1 MSIAEELSPV
11 YETPEDETTITPK
24 VEFPEELPQKM
35 TDPLGEEFKQKAYEA
50 EEVIQAERDAERE
63 AEAEAERQSRRE
75 VMGSIERDLL
85 DTRDRTNG
93 EKVSAISKFISASGG
108 KAIRSEAQFNQGM
121 DRAWKAL
128 GGEGIAPS
136 TDAVFDK
143 LQQQSIKGKQIN
155 DKATDMFHRG
165 TKSVYSKAPVDPT
178 FELMT
183 TPMSKEERKQ
193 FSEAYKK
200 GVAAQRARLGDANIA
215 SYHTILEQVNTGIDF
230 DEIAE
235 SVADHTVGM
244 DGRAKITYLAGMRES
259 LDELPQEKR
268 RSLIDKIA
276 HNARVSM
283 ELSGDLVTHTAKQA
297 IKGVRGAAAGFF
309 NESQRET
316 NPIAKRAQLLSETA
330 MHYTDMERSVKD
342 ILMSKAEPLD
352 YVTDE
357 NSIGRFFEEAAYQV
371 PQVAVSIGTVA
382 APMILSGVVGV
393 GGYALQ
399 AARGASAV
407 AGFSMSASEVAESKR
422 QGYLEGGADFDTA
435 SKKSNS
441 LATYAQTLPH
451 YFLERFQGGAITRK
465 SKFADTLM
473 NKLDSKLRNRAARF
487 VSKYTAQATIQTA
500 EEMGQNIYTEMVKD
514 ITNVFDSEMSDV
526 VWSNGKDGV
535 FDEFWAQ
542 SAVTFLSMSPFAAG
556 SAAGLMDAENR
567 AAAWAKLPDLHLK
580 AYGFDQ
586 KSIDNLKNAE
596 TPREKTR
603 AYTDAQAIRDG
614 FSEESKEA
622 IDIINTAAEA
632 QAEALLQE
640 QYTGDFPMVNV
651 SFVDGKPSFKVYEP
665 KTDELLL
672 DTDSSDEATAA
683 ALEWADKKADE
694 DDARFIFLNSL
705 MKASA
710 QMTERDPKSAK
721 RLDTGE
727 IMTALKNMAKDP
739 EHANRVFSQAQ
750 RAEIR
755 NGGDGD
761 IANLVFGKRVYG
773 SNRMSIDE
781 SRQIKL
787 IDTIYAGGNIM
798 TLIHEEGHGLFK
810 TGVET
815 GVIDYN
821 DTIRLL
827 RSLDKVM
834 GDRMSKATSF
844 GKSKTAAQPLR
855 FLDTDG
861 EPSFMQVDEAVAELW
876 ETLILGEGRMGSMRE
891 LIKANMKAQ
900 AQMGVGNTIT
910 NFVRALRHSMG
921 LALTRAMVMKKAIRD
936 GDIKKEDIDKF
947 RAQMQGTTEQEQIT
961 DAAKKEFD
969 KTLKPA
975 LDDTSMSIGQ
985 DASYLSAVESGDVE
999 TQQRMVDEAA
1009 KAAGYDSPKVYHGTD
1024 ADEIVSFDPQ
1034 KAGSRFGVTT
1044 KGYFFTDNK
1053 RMADFTSFPDDATRQ
1068 LRFSKEGKKAAQ
1080 QRTVSAYLKTGKVLT
1095 KGDISNLRG
1104 FKKKTHF
1111 RSSEFYDDNVEVI
1124 ESAVKTGG
1132 YNTVH
1137 IKSQEGDLYA
1147 VFNPNQI
1154 KSADP
1159 VTYDSDGNVI
1169 PLSQRFDAS
1178 RDEISFS
1185 MGAVPEAIENAADPI
1200 VKHIFLKEDGKFY
1213 EKVKDGYVVIEQSLD
1228 QFEGMAIM
1236 LHQPDG
1242 AMAGTVE
1249 VDGEQVV
1256 AGKGGVYYPVM
1267 FGDQGYFWASTRD
1280 AAKTMA
1286 KNLNAISR
1294 RNNGTILMA
1303 LTSAPIEKM
1312 FSSTTMATG
1321 ALDLFHTLA
1330 KNPKKYGVTKE
1341 ELNKAIAT
1349 GSQAT
1354 LVKETKDE
1362 DTGEIVRTVKQFPHK
1377 LKETDSLAKNLKEMK
1392 KNLLPDASIFGQRG
1406 AFVQH
1411 LAAAMA
1417 DHMKLPTQP
1426 EVKKLDA
1433 KGKAAYEVKKQQALN
1448 IANLLAGETNLYN
1461 KSLIPKGTLAM
1472 SSVMQGMADL
1482 FAEPLVKTFQ
1492 EIKGSQSGRIYA
1504 VLEMKGEVEAYET
1517 EKEDSS
1523 GKHESYPFALRSTS
1537 GQTPIVH
1544 VLKNSNRWQDVVYAA
1559 PNKKNKD
1566 DKNEVQPPYDGNTN
1580 PVKKADE
1587 SSMFPASA
1595 GVSMREMILR
1605 KPDEGAESIKLSFSM
1620 DDTARQGIM
1629 ESIEERVTLPEIK
1642 AEMLGDAFR
1651 NVQKLVDQKNKLQEE
1666 LKTINDDGKTQAV
1679 VNLEEKLRQIEVEID
1694 TMDQAY
1700 DNDVKE
1706 IEALHEIRKGDIG
1719 EQVVSEFA
1727 HRIEKAKPQQKKQ
1740 LTKEAKARE
1749 SERKKAETTRFKLEK
1764 KNLKERLKTEKA
1776 NLENEAERVR
1786 TKLETKSAMA
1796 RRKLIRDMLVTYE
1809 AILMSLNTSE
1819 RGKMGSSVRLADI
1832 SSDQQILDFFEQKL
1846 DRLERVMDSFIGK
1859 EFNKSKDQ
1867 LMERAKVKTQAG
1879 KKDKGKLKAQIHEV
1893 FDAANRAT
1901 KMDESELAAS
1911 VAYIDTLIEG
1921 KEGETE
1927 LTGAEVD
1934 ILRKQK
1940 VMMQLFG
1947 NWKELTNP
1955 EKEAALV
1962 NGWREFE
1969 YNFALSKLEQAEDR
1983 AKRLAE
1989 VETAIQSTGVTS
2001 EEANLI
2007 ADLKE
2012 GESHKLMSKLR
2023 ATAYGLMDFEQ
2034 FLTKV
2039 FGKDSRIL
2047 DFVVREQRADA
2058 QKIDRMR
2065 SHQDALSDMFEEVAG
2080 TSNLGVK
2087 AAKLQYE
2094 MQQKKYL
2101 IKSGQRSLTHM
2112 QMIQA
2117 RLMWRQV
2124 DGRRHM
2130 EGRFDADGNRT
2141 TSWGYD
2147 QKFMDEIDSLMT
2159 PEARAVEDFLIE
2171 QYKDEWADLNAV
2183 HQRMQN
2189 ATLPRN
2195 DMYAPLT
2202 VEPARGVKDPDPIT
2216 GQSIKTMKGAD
2227 AFLLRRN
2234 KGAVAEPKFRDA
2246 LSTFLAHKTQ
2256 VEHYMAYAELNRDI
2270 NNIVGNREARKSIR
2284 AKTGDEG
2291 IKTLDGWTNVFENNG
2306 LQQSYADTELAN
2318 FMNRAVSRTSQAILF
2333 GRLSVLAI
2341 QSTQIGAA
2349 AAQMPTMSYAKRLGM
2364 LMTGQLEFKKAF
2376 NSAFIQ
2382 RRMDEAPPAVKL
2394 AMQHMASGKPNLA
2407 RAAAERMGTLISGTD
2422 AFFTAGTYAIIFD
2435 YLTSNKGLADK
2446 DAHAEAERLTE
2457 QVAQPMRMGRKSLM
2471 EMQFSRQPTAKLA
2484 WAFASEPRQKMML
2497 LAFNISENGLV
2508 SKEAGRAAITTVAF
2522 GGVFAS
2528 LIRTIAA
2535 DVRDDDDEEIF
2546 DAKYWNPTR
2555 LALQSMTAPF
2565 QGIPVFGD
2573 IAEYLVLSSAKALG
2587 ADTGYLFSGGDML
2600 SGAKDMGMSGVKLA
2614 VSLAD
2619 VAQQSPDAEIEAS
2632 LKHLDKFL
2640 SGMGVFNNNAAA
2652 ASSFSHLLKDLFM
2665 MGKNIAK

>member
-11 YETPEDETTITPK
+11 YKTPEDETTITPK

-35 TDPLGEEFKQKAYEA
+35 TDPLGEEFKQKAYKA

-75 VMGSIERDLL
+75 VMGAIERDLL
-85 DTRDRTNG
+85 DPRDRTNG

-143 LQQQSIKGKQIN
+143 LQQQSIKGKQVN

-268 RSLIDKIA
+268 QSLIDKIA

-316 NPIAKRAQLLSETA
+316 NPLAKRAQLLSETA

-556 SAAGLMDAENR
+556 SAAGLMNADNR

-586 KSIDNLKNAE
+586 QSIDNLKNAE

-614 FSEESKEA
+614 FSEEAKEA

-672 DTDSSDEATAA
+672 DTDNSTEATAA

-705 MKASA
+705 MKASEK
-710 QMTERDPKSAK
+710 MTERDPKSVK

-727 IMTALKNMAKDP
+727 IMTALKAMAQDP
-739 EHANRVFSQAQ
+739 EQANRVFSQAQ
-750 RAEIR
+750 KEEIR

-844 GKSKTAAQPLR
+844 GKSKTEAQPLR

-910 NFVRALRHSMG
+910 NFIRALRHSMG
-921 LALTRAMVMKKAIRD
+921 LALTRAMVIKKAVRD

-975 LDDTSMSIGQ
+975 
-985 DASYLSAVESGDVE
+985 
-999 TQQRMVDEAA
+999 VDE
-1009 KAAGYDSPKVYHGTD
+1009 
-1024 ADEIVSFDPQ
+1024 
-1034 KAGSRFGVTT
+1034 
-1044 KGYFFTDNK
+1044 
-1053 RMADFTSFPDDATRQ
+1053 
-1068 LRFSKEGKKAAQ
+1068 
-1080 QRTVSAYLKTGKVLT
+1080 
-1095 KGDISNLRG
+1095 
-1104 FKKKTHF
+1104 
-1111 RSSEFYDDNVEVI
+1111 
-1124 ESAVKTGG
+1124 
-1132 YNTVH
+1132 
-1137 IKSQEGDLYA
+1137 
-1147 VFNPNQI
+1147 
-1154 KSADP
+1154 
-1159 VTYDSDGNVI
+1159 
-1169 PLSQRFDAS
+1169 LSM
-1178 RDEISFS
+1178 S
-1185 MGAVPEAIENAADPI
+1185 MGAVPDEIASSSEPLVEQIY
-1200 VKHIFLKEDGKFY
+1200 LKETAKFKEGVASGRIRTEADIRDFIGKHM
-1213 EKVKDGYVVIEQSLD
+1213 V
-1228 QFEGMAIM
+1228 M
-1236 LHQPDG
+1236 HQPDT
-1242 AMAGTVE
+1242 AMAGEVK
-1249 VDGEQVV
+1249 VDGESFVK
-1256 AGKGGVYYPVM
+1256 GKGGVYYPVL
-1267 FGDQGYFWASTRD
+1267 FSEDGYFWAST
-1280 AAKTMA
+1280 AAKADEMA
-1286 KNLNAISR
+1286 GALNEIGE
-1294 RNNGTILMA
+1294 RNGGSIYMA
-1303 LTSAPIEKM
+1303 LTSADVDKL
-1312 FSSTTMATG
+1312 FSSTTMSVGTMNFFKQLTKNPRKYGITEIQLNKMLINASKAQVVKKTLIKDKDKKPILNKKG
-1321 ALDLFHTLA
+1321 EKTYNVKIQEFGHTLS
-1330 KNPKKYGVTKE
+1330 KGTNLEQTMT
-1341 ELNKAIAT
+1341 ELEGWLQPFSKDKST
-1349 GSQAT
+1349 GSSF
-1354 LVKETKDE
+1354 D
-1362 DTGEIVRTVKQFPHK
+1362 VRK
-1377 LKETDSLAKNLKEMK
+1377 
-1392 KNLLPDASIFGQRG
+1392 
-1406 AFVQH
+1406 AFVFDLMRQASAH
-1411 LAAAMA
+1411 LNARPAKAEAVAELLTQESNKYVQGDLSNKKLGLAAF
-1417 DHMKLPTQP
+1417 
-1426 EVKKLDA
+1426 
-1433 KGKAAYEVKKQQALN
+1433 
-1448 IANLLAGETNLYN
+1448 
-1461 KSLIPKGTLAM
+1461 S
-1472 SSVMQGMADL
+1472 QGLGDML
-1482 FAEPLVKTFQ
+1482 SEPLTKTFQ
-1492 EIKGSQSGRIYA
+1492 QFDANKRTGYVYA
-1504 VLEMKGEVEAYET
+1504 VIEIQ
-1517 EKEDSS
+1517 
-1523 GKHESYPFALRSTS
+1523 GKVKAIDTDGHESYPKAIVSAE
-1537 GQTPIVH
+1537 GNMPIVH
-1544 VLKNSNRWQDVVYAA
+1544 VMKKGYHWTDVVQEKDSGARVERVA
-1559 PNKKNKD
+1559 NKMNKVYPTGGFSAYKTRPIQFGD
-1566 DKNEVQPPYDGNTN
+1566 VQ
-1580 PVKKADE
+1580 
-1587 SSMFPASA
+1587 
-1595 GVSMREMILR
+1595 
-1605 KPDEGAESIKLSFSM
+1605 EGAEGVELSFSM

-1859 EFNKSKDQ
+1859 KFNKSKDQ
-1867 LMERAKVKTQAG
+1867 LMKRAKVKTQAG

-2047 DFVVREQRADA
+2047 DFVVREQKADA
-2058 QKIDRMR
+2058 QKIDRMK

-2130 EGRFDADGNRT
+2130 EGRFDADGNRI

-2234 KGAVAEPKFRDA
+2234 KSAVAEPKFRDA

-2546 DAKYWNPTR
+2546 DAKYWNPYR
-2555 LALQSMTAPF
+2555 LALQSVTAPL

-2573 IAEYLVLSSAKALG
+2573 IAEYLLLSSFKAVG
-2587 ADTGYLFSGGDML
+2587 VDTGYLFSGGDML

-2632 LKHLDKFL
+2632 LKHLDRFL